1 MTDLYLND
9 LIYKSRGNILDM
21 IEERG
26 FSTSKINKYTQD
38 EMNLQIDNHLK
49 GGFTTSSGLSA
60 LDIFV
65 KNTETNEKLIIKYYL
80 DDKFKKSKKILTQLD
95 EMYDKYEL
103 TKSDCVI
110 FLNIEIIL
118 NEDVKSDNVLIQFI
132 NKLYAEGKFVQFY
145 GLQNFLFNI
154 SKHIYV
160 PKHRIMK
167 SKTEINELLIGLHT
181 TIDKLPRILRE
192 DPMAK
197 FIGAKPGDL
206 IHIKGLYETTGFINK
221 YRLCVDTV

>member
-9 LIYKSRGNILDM
+9 LIYKSRGNILAM

-26 FSTSKINKYTQD
+26 FSASKINKYTKD
-38 EMNLQIDNHLK
+38 EMNLQIDNHIK
-49 GGFTTSSGLSA
+49 GGFTTSSNLSA

-65 KNTETNEKLIIKYYL
+65 KNAETGEKLVIKYYL
-80 DDKFKKSKKILTQLD
+80 DEKFKKSKKILTQLD
-95 EMYDKYEL
+95 EIYDKYEL

-110 FLNIEIIL
+110 ILNIEIIL
-118 NEDVKSDNVLIQFI
+118 NEDVKSDNVLVRFI
-132 NKLYAEGKFVQFY
+132 NKLYGEGKFVQFY
-145 GLQNFLFNI
+145 GLQNFLFNV

-167 SKTEINELLIGLHT
+167 SKAEIKELLEGFHT
-181 TIDKLPRILRE
+181 SIDKMPRILRE

-206 IHIKGLYETTGFINK
+206 IHIKALYETTGFVNK
-221 YRLCVDTV
+221 YRLCVESV

>member
-9 LIYKSRGNILDM
+9 LIYKSRGNILAM

-26 FSTSKINKYTQD
+26 FSTSKINKYTKD
-38 EMNLQIDNHLK
+38 EITLQIDNHMK
-49 GGFTTSSGLSA
+49 GGFTTSSNLSA

-65 KNTETNEKLIIKYYL
+65 KNNETNEKLVIKYYL
-80 DDKFKKSKKILTQLD
+80 DEKFKKSKKILTQLD
-95 EMYDKYEL
+95 EIYDKYEL
-103 TKSDCVI
+103 KKTDCVVI
-110 FLNIEIIL
+110 LNIEIIL
-118 NEDVKSDNVLIQFI
+118 NEDVKSDNVLVRFI

-145 GLQNFLFNI
+145 GLQNFLFNV
-154 SKHIYV
+154 SNHIYV

-167 SKTEINELLIGLHT
+167 SKAEIKELLEGFHT
-181 TIDKLPRILRE
+181 SIDKMPRILRE

-206 IHIKGLYETTGFINK
+206 IHIKGLYETTGFVNK
-221 YRLCVDTV
+221 YRLCVESV